1 MKLNR
6 KTQIVIGVLLLPLV
20 ASYYLFL
27 YDGPYEG
34 LIEDW
39 DGSLVF
45 AHRGFG
51 DYAPDNSMAAVQV
64 AVDNGLDGV
73 DIDGQLTGDGELVIF
88 HDVRVDRLTDGT
100 GRVDEL
106 TLEEFK
112 ALDLGST
119 FHETYAG
126 ESPGTF
132 EEALNLLAGKGI
144 LMVELKTSAI
154 LDRGIEAR
162 AVEIIRKYEAHHRV
176 YLSSF
181 NPFVL
186 YRLKKIDP
194 SIRTVFIFM
203 DTNWYQESRKD
214 VPEGELANLP
224 FFLRSEFFRRGVRK
238 LINPDM
244 LSVQQD
250 VDEQTIQDLLDL
262 GWPIF
267 LWAPDTDDELEAAFQ
282 NAPYGII
289 TNEPLKGIEW
299 QAKHVTDS

>member
-1 MKLNR
+1 MQLSR
-6 KTQIVIGVLLLPLV
+6 KAQIVIGVLLLPLV
-20 ASYYLFL
+20 GSYYFFL
-27 YDGPYEG
+27 YDSRYEG
-34 LIEDW
+34 LIEEW

-51 DYAPDNSMAAVQV
+51 DYAPDNSMAAVQL

-73 DIDGQLTGDGELVIF
+73 DIDGQLTVDGELVIF
-88 HDVRVDRLTDGT
+88 HDVSVDWLTDGT

-119 FHETYAG
+119 FDETYAG

-132 EEALNLLAGKGI
+132 EEALNLLDGKGI
-144 LMVELKTSAI
+144 LMVELKTPAI
-154 LDRGIEAR
+154 LDVGIEAR
-162 AVEIIRKYEAHHRV
+162 AVEIIKKYKAHDRV

-186 YRLKKIDP
+186 YRLKNIDP

-224 FFLRSEFFRRGVRK
+224 FFLRSEFFRRGIRK
-238 LINPDM
+238 IVNPDM
-244 LSVQQD
+244 LGVHQD
-250 VDEQTIQDLLDL
+250 VAEQTIQNLLEL
-262 GWPIF
+262 GWPII
-267 LWAPDTDDELEAAFQ
+267 LWAPDSDVELEAAFQ
-282 NAPYGII
+282 KAPYGIS
-289 TNEPLKGIEW
+289 TNEPIKGIEW
-299 QAKHVTDS
+299 QAKHLTDS